1 MVFIRGPY
9 IVDAGDRVDVL
20 ARVDGRLVA
29 ARQENCLLYTSPEDE
44 DFDTLGGLVY
54 SQLSTIPEDGSHPV
68 VEAYGLHIRVEK
80 LEDRRVEWALVS
92 KAEVKPAAER
102 CV

>member
-1 MVFIRGPY
+1 ME
-9 IVDAGDRVDVL
+9 L
-20 ARVDGRLVA
+20 
-29 ARQENCLLYTSPEDE
+29 PEDE

-54 SQLSTIPEDGSHPV
+54 SRLSTIPEDGSHPV

-92 KAEVKPAAER
+92 KMKTGPEDSEKQ
-102 CV
+102 